1 MLYNQKQQ
9 QKILFLGY
17 SREETRL
24 IDFLENKNC
33 IVDHTSKPIEGKRD
47 YNFAI
52 SFGYRHILSPK
63 TISSFNFKIINLH
76 ISYLP
81 FNRGAHPN
89 FWSHYERT
97 PSGVTIHLMDE
108 GIDTGPILFQ
118 KYVSFNDEEK
128 TFNDRYK
135 RLNFEIEE
143 LFIENIENLLT
154 NKWVLNKQKGKGT
167 YHNSKDL
174 PQDFSGWDSLI
185 DEEINRLKFSKGM

>member
-1 MLYNQKQQ
+1 MLNNQKK

-17 SREETRL
+17 SRKETRL
-24 IDFLENKNC
+24 IDYLEKKNC
-33 IVDHTSKPIEGKRD
+33 IVEHSSKHIKEKRN

-52 SFGYRHILSPK
+52 SFGYRHILSQE
-63 TISSFNFKIINLH
+63 TISNLNFKIINLH

-89 FWSHYERT
+89 FWSHYDRT
-97 PSGVTIHLMDE
+97 PSGVTIHLMDK

-118 KYVSFNDEEK
+118 KYVSFNTEEK

-143 LFIENIENLLT
+143 LFIANIEKLLT
-154 NKWVLNKQKGKGT
+154 NNWTLNKQKGKGT

-174 PQDFSGWDSLI
+174 PNDFSGWDSII
-185 DEEINRLKFSKGM
+185 DEEIKRLKS

>member
-1 MLYNQKQQ
+1 MLNNHKQKK
-9 QKILFLGY
+9 KILFLGY

-24 IDFLENKNC
+24 INFLENKHC
-33 IVDHTSKPIEGKRD
+33 IVDHSRKHIEGIMN

-52 SFGYRHILSPK
+52 SFGYRHVLSK
-63 TISSFNFKIINLH
+63 ETISNLNFKIINLH

-89 FWSHYERT
+89 FWSHYEGT

-118 KYVSFNDEEK
+118 KYVSFKKEEK
-128 TFNDRYK
+128 TFNERYR

-143 LFIENIENLLT
+143 LFIKNIEKLL
-154 NKWVLNKQKGKGT
+154 NSKWILNKQKGKGT

-174 PQDFSGWDSLI
+174 PNDFSGWDSII
-185 DEEINRLKFSKGM
+185 DEEIKRLKS